1 MSVMGTVAVVSVSDY
16 LAASYEPERE
26 YVDGELR
33 ELKVG
38 QKDHSKLQLALG
50 AYLHHR
56 QKQWNI
62 RAYTAQTI
70 RVSATRYRI
79 PDLCIV
85 AGPEPDEQIFT
96 TPPFVCIEILSPD
109 DRMEE
114 VQEKIDEYLAFG
126 VRYVWLIN
134 PRSRRAYV
142 YTAEGIAEAKEGLL
156 RTQDPELSVPLAEVF
171 EGL

>member
-1 MSVMGTVAVVSVSDY
+1 MP
-16 LAASYEPERE
+16 ASGCSP
-26 YVDGELR
+26 GPLF
-33 ELKVG
+33 
-38 QKDHSKLQLALG
+38 ALG
-50 AYLHHR
+50 TCLHAR

-70 RVSATRYRI
+70 RVAATRYRI
-79 PDLCIV
+79 PDLSIV

-142 YTAEGIAEAKEGLL
+142 YTAEGIGEAKDGLL

>member
-1 MSVMGTVAVVSVSDY
+1 M
-16 LAASYEPERE
+16 
-26 YVDGELR
+26 
-33 ELKVG
+33 
-38 QKDHSKLQLALG
+38 
-50 AYLHHR
+50 
-56 QKQWNI
+56 
-62 RAYTAQTI
+62 
-70 RVSATRYRI
+70 
-79 PDLCIV
+79 

-142 YTAEGIAEAKEGLL
+142 YTAEGIGEAKDGLL
-156 RTQDPELSVPLAEVF
+156 RTQDPDLSVPLAEVF
-171 EGL
+171 EGF